1 MTRNHWCHL
10 DLHVPQVIRSKE
22 GHGNRRG
29 QGRLPGGGEG
39 LVLNSDIISRI
50 GVSEA
55 GGTTK
60 FYFNEEEMKTI
71 EKEEIAISILS
82 PFPQPQ
88 SIARPP

>member
-1 MTRNHWCHL
+1 MPPRPPRASG
-10 DLHVPQVIRSKE
+10 DQEQGRSWE
-22 GHGNRRG
+22 QGG

>member
-1 MTRNHWCHL
+1 M
-10 DLHVPQVIRSKE
+10 
-22 GHGNRRG
+22 
-29 QGRLPGGGEG
+29 
-39 LVLNSDIISRI
+39 LNSDIISRI